1 MAGPD
6 SEDYSWTV
14 ISENNLNNQNKIKNM
29 STNSKLKI
37 LLCLALPLTA
47 GAAFCSETNQ
57 TSNAAYYT
65 DVPAQTVTDVTDIR
79 ATDIAINDKIFHM
92 IMMDTR
98 IGDSPSASVNKGV
111 VTLYGTSSDEIEQ
124 QKFVNQVWQLAGVL
138 EVRNENGTDLAST
151 QTGKVIAA
159 R

>member
-1 MAGPD
+1 MAGPAR
-6 SEDYSWTV
+6 EDYSWTV

-37 LLCLALPLTA
+37 LLCLALPLAA

-57 TSNAAYYT
+57 MSNAAAYT
-65 DVPAQTVTDVTDIR
+65 IVPAPTATAVSDIR

-124 QKFVNQVWQLAGVL
+124 QKFVNQVWQLAGV
-138 EVRNENGTDLAST
+138 EQVSDEAGTDLAST
-151 QTGKVIAA
+151 QTGKVIAV